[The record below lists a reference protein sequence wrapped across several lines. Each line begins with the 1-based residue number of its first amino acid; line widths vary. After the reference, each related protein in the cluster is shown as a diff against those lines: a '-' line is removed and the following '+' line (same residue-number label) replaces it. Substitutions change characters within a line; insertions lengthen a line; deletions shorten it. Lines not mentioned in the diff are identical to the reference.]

1 MYIDATGHTVN
12 YLELYGKDVQTGGK
26 RFEKIIP
33 K

>member
-1 MYIDATGHTVN
+1 MPPGDTVH
-12 YLELYGKDVQTGGK
+12 YLELYGKDVQTGEK